1 MKSALK
7 TCSRR
12 LAAVVLATGLL
23 LCWSC
28 ATGPDLVACT
38 GPVTVTTTS
47 DLDPTFSWTPNCLV
61 DQLSVEADIAPSAGG
76 PQPRWLIAARV
87 TGRGA
92 GAPLRYGHV
101 PFTMEEALSASPL
114 VAGHEYTVRVFA
126 SGTQIGLRVFGP

>member
-47 DLDPTFSWTPNCLV
+47 GLDPTFSWTPNCLV

-76 PQPRWLIAARV
+76 PQPRWL
-87 TGRGA
+87 
-92 GAPLRYGHV
+92 
-101 PFTMEEALSASPL
+101 SASPL